1 MGSSVDRDSWMK
13 QKQELLKAQKS
24 VSCWVLLYLLLI
36 RLNASQFYVDEK
48 QGFQMRCTG
57 MEPRFLLGTEF
68 YPLESAL
75 PCPSESS
82 NRSINDLC
90 LLKRLQCVTV
100 LPPPPPHTPTPPQCD
115 GKHTSS
121 SNWPDAWRSIMALL
135 IPAVAYHNKTIL
147 WKCWPWLMWQ

>member
-1 MGSSVDRDSWMK
+1 MK

-90 LLKRLQCVTV
+90 LLFERNACSVSPFCLHHHHTHQHHHNVMVNIHHLPTGLMPGDRL
-100 LPPPPPHTPTPPQCD
+100 
-115 GKHTSS
+115 
-121 SNWPDAWRSIMALL
+121 
-135 IPAVAYHNKTIL
+135 
-147 WKCWPWLMWQ
+147 WLC